1 VIRSDGS
8 STGIQYL
15 YRDDTLFMLT
25 PGGARMTYHRPR
37 IYPHEQSWRGLGISY
52 EGWNTNPKNGGYG
65 WITKDLYGGR
75 AGENCCQHVAR
86 NIQMHAIETL
96 EKSPAT
102 YQGTLKQH
110 LAQLADAPR
119 YEVVMHTYD
128 EVVCEVPEG
137 FGSVTELESLMT
149 TLPAWAKDWPIK
161 AAGGWEARNYRK
173 G

>member
-1 VIRSDGS
+1 
-8 STGIQYL
+8 
-15 YRDDTLFMLT
+15 
-25 PGGARMTYHRPR
+25 MTYHKPR

-65 WITKDLYGGR
+65 WITKELYSGR
-75 AGENCCQHVAR
+75 IAENITQHVAR
-86 NIQMHAIETL
+86 NIQMNAIENL
-96 EKSPAT
+96 EAAGYP
-102 YQGTLKQH
+102 
-110 LAQLADAPR
+110 
-119 YEVVMHTYD
+119 VVMHTYD